1 MHPQPDRLPAGSDSV
16 IISPRVNSS
25 NETAMAYALL
35 IVEPT
40 GQRQTRTESEGREI
54 YDRMQRF
61 SEDLKSRG
69 LLTMTQSLKTDTEGA
84 RVRVQGNQPTI
95 VDGPFAE
102 AKEMVGGFFILT
114 CESRAQA
121 IALAEECP
129 AARWATVEVR
139 ELGPCFT

>member
-1 MHPQPDRLPAGSDSV
+1 MNSV
-16 IISPRVNSS
+16 IIGPGINSS

-35 IVEPT
+35 IVEPS
-40 GQRQTRTESEGREI
+40 GQRQTRTEAEGRALYE
-54 YDRMQRF
+54 RMVRF

-69 LLTMTQSLKTDTEGA
+69 LLTMTQSLRTDTQGA
-84 RVRVQGNQPTI
+84 RVRVQGDRPTV

-102 AKEMVGGFFILT
+102 AKEMIGGFFILT

-139 ELGPCFT
+139 ELGPCFS

>member
-1 MHPQPDRLPAGSDSV
+1 MNSV
-16 IISPRVNSS
+16 IIRPRVNSS

-35 IVEPT
+35 IVEPS
-40 GQRQTRTESEGREI
+40 GQRQTRTEAEGRALYE
-54 YDRMQRF
+54 RMVRF

-84 RVRVQGNQPTI
+84 RVRVNGDRPTV

-102 AKEMVGGFFILT
+102 AKEMIGGFFLLT

-139 ELGPCFT
+139 ELGPCFS

>member
-1 MHPQPDRLPAGSDSV
+1 MSHSV
-16 IISPRVNSS
+16 IMSPSVNPS

-40 GQRQTRTESEGREI
+40 GQRQSRTEAEGRAL
-54 YDRMQRF
+54 YDRMVRF

-69 LLTMTQSLKTDTEGA
+69 LLTMTQSLKTDTHGA
-84 RVRVQGNQPTI
+84 RVRVQGKQATI

-102 AKEMVGGFFILT
+102 AKEMIGGFFILT

-129 AARWATVEVR
+129 AATWATVEVR